1 MYEILNRNKIA
12 VKHHSQEESSQDLII
27 KIFENVVHD
36 LRLKKERVENLEN
49 EDAEKSKAID
59 KLKDKNESLAKSN
72 HKLQRQIE
80 EQSEELAHTL
90 RVQQEQFDDV
100 RNNELADK
108 EKYKIEVERLKVKQR
123 NYEAKFVQMQ
133 DEINDCRSEIDA
145 YRSQILELQHALRI

>member
-90 RVQQEQFDDV
+90 RVQQEQFDEV
-100 RNNELADK
+100 RNSELADK